1 MSFICHTSAWRLCTT
16 CTYHSRCISNRVAGC
31 VRDGKIHHG
40 GQSQQ
45 SCHCPN
51 GAQWKCKQ
59 RSPMRPNKWSV
70 VGAAQRNSHVCRCF
84 GTGCLAT
91 VTAISH
97 GRNLRPNPIRSGHYW
112 EMRRRESDGGREDG
126 EREIELLE
134 RGKRWKKKWR
144 RGKKEARDDEEE
156 EEKERK
162 LERSDSGRERDD
174 WKVRGMDD
182 KLMSASMSISAMHT

>member
-134 RGKRWKKKWR
+134 RGKERRRHGMTRKRRRKRGNWR
-144 RGKKEARDDEEE
+144 EVTVGE
-156 EEKERK
+156 
-162 LERSDSGRERDD
+162 RER
-174 WKVRGMDD
+174 WLESERHGWQAYVS
-182 KLMSASMSISAMHT
+182 LNVN